1 MHARREKRPGD
12 PQDGLLCQGQQDY
25 QLTWMD
31 AKVGDWVATPRRGK
45 AVEQNGGAT
54 PSL

>member
-1 MHARREKRPGD
+1 VD